1 MQYLKKYK
9 FMNVGLG
16 KSRAITLKIEGG
28 YEYVGSRVKFAR
40 IIQRIKVCI
49 IKNYMTGMDIN
60 YK

>member
-1 MQYLKKYK
+1 
-9 FMNVGLG
+9 MNVGLG

-49 IKNYMTGMDIN
+49 IKNNMTGMDIN